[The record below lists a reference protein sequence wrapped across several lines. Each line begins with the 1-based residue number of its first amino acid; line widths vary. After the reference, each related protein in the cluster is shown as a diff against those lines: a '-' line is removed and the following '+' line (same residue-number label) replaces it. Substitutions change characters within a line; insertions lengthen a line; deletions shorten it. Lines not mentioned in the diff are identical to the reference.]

1 MRRPD
6 STEPDPPGGRARE
19 RLNEFL
25 GARGLPAAPLEE
37 DKEEE
42 GKAVPPE
49 DPGDGSSG
57 KEK

>member
-25 GARGLPAAPLEE
+25 GARGLPAVPLEE

-42 GKAVPPE
+42 GKA
-49 DPGDGSSG
+49 SSG